1 MTEKSSHRD
10 WKSLG
15 AAMTPTWSEQRAST
29 LKRRIEVHQK
39 EQKWRRITGAA
50 VLCVVLS
57 AGGALALFLRAPER
71 VEGVADAASEL
82 ETLHPLVAAPPSRE
96 PVVQALTPG
105 TRFNVEEGVS
115 KRSYNLIAG
124 TVRVETSEGDPKPM
138 VVRVGSLVIEDIG
151 TVFTVEALPE
161 ERARVRVPEGRVRVS
176 WPTGHRVLMADEQGE
191 FPPRPGA
198 SGDEEEGKTARASV
212 ERLAPEDWRSLARR
226 GRYQQAFKM
235 LERDPSKVL
244 NRVDDLLLAAD
255 VMRLSG
261 RPKRAVGFL
270 ERVLTSHR
278 RDPRADLAAFTLGRV
293 YLDEL
298 GRPLQA
304 AKAFRT
310 AGRGSSPLAE
320 ESLAREV
327 EAWSRAGELERAR
340 QAAVQYVRKY
350 PKGARVEVVR
360 AFGGLN
366 AP

>member
-1 MTEKSSHRD
+1 MTENPSHRD
-10 WKSLG
+10 WQSLG
-15 AAMTPTWSEQRAST
+15 AAMIPTWSEQRAST
-29 LKRRIEVHQK
+29 LKGRIEVRKK

-50 VLCVVLS
+50 ILCVVLS
-57 AGGALALFLRAPER
+57 AGGALALLLRASER
-71 VEGVADAASEL
+71 ADGVFGAASEL
-82 ETLHPLVAAPPSRE
+82 ETWPPLVPESPSRE
-96 PVVQALTPG
+96 PVVQALTTG
-105 TRFNVEEGVS
+105 TRFHVEEGVS
-115 KRSYNLIAG
+115 KRSYHLIAG
-124 TVRVETSEGDPKPM
+124 AVRIETREGDPKAM
-138 VVRVGSLVIEDIG
+138 VVRIGSLVIEDIG
-151 TVFTVEALPE
+151 TLFTVEALPE
-161 ERARVRVPEGRVRVS
+161 ERARVRVTEGRVKVS
-176 WPTGHRVLMADEQGE
+176 WPTGHRVLLASEQGE
-191 FPPRPGA
+191 FPPRSGA
-198 SGDEEEGKTARASV
+198 SEDEEERKIARGPV
-212 ERLAPEDWRSLARR
+212 DRLAPEDWRSLARR
-226 GRYQQAFKM
+226 GRYQQAFRM
-235 LERDPSKVL
+235 LERDPGKVS
-244 NRVDDLLLAAD
+244 NGVDDLLLAAD

-261 RPKRAVGFL
+261 RPKRAVEFL

-327 EAWSRAGELERAR
+327 EAWSRAGDLERAR
-340 QAAVQYVRKY
+340 QAAVRYLRKY